1 MKGFDLGELLAGEV
15 SKLDTS
21 AGKDRY
27 ELIDIDLLDPDPEN
41 FYSMD
46 GLEQLK
52 ENILLCGLL
61 QPLRVKLSTKPGRY
75 TVIAGHR
82 RREAIRRLVDDGHKE
97 FRMVPCIRDSGGSE
111 TLQELKLIYANSDN
125 RDLTAAELSKQA
137 LRIEILLYQLQ
148 EEGFEFPGRM
158 RDHVAEICKISAPK
172 LARLKVIREGLIPA
186 YMELFNKDELPEQT
200 AYALARLP
208 GEFQERL
215 NRVLSKPPGGGRA
228 EKLLAKYNDGWRW
241 EPKLTCPDGK
251 ACKRGDTFLRRDCE
265 SPGWTGMCGGN
276 TSV

>member
-1 MKGFDLGELLAGEV
+1 MKGFDLGELLAAEV

-61 QPLRVKLSTKPGRY
+61 QPLRVKLSTEPGRY

-97 FRMVPCIRDSGGSE
+97 FRMVPCIRDSGASPRGPV
-111 TLQELKLIYANSDN
+111 KLWPS
-125 RDLTAAELSKQA
+125 
-137 LRIEILLYQLQ
+137 
-148 EEGFEFPGRM
+148 G
-158 RDHVAEICKISAPK
+158 
-172 LARLKVIREGLIPA
+172 
-186 YMELFNKDELPEQT
+186 
-200 AYALARLP
+200 
-208 GEFQERL
+208 
-215 NRVLSKPPGGGRA
+215 PPGATLPVTTELG
-228 EKLLAKYNDGWRW
+228 LQN
-241 EPKLTCPDGK
+241 C
-251 ACKRGDTFLRRDCE
+251 
-265 SPGWTGMCGGN
+265 
-276 TSV
+276 

>member
-1 MKGFDLGELLAGEV
+1 MKGFDLGELLAAEV

-61 QPLRVKLSTKPGRY
+61 QPLRVKLSTEPGRY

-111 TLQELKLIYANSDN
+111 TLQELKLIYQFFDASAHAGFVKNRTLMRVIEGYDVIQADADAYCYGLLDPAAANMPTVTVTVDGEVI
-125 RDLTAAELSKQA
+125 TKAAA
-137 LRIEILLYQLQ
+137 A
-148 EEGFEFPGRM
+148 G
-158 RDHVAEICKISAPK
+158 
-172 LARLKVIREGLIPA
+172 
-186 YMELFNKDELPEQT
+186 
-200 AYALARLP
+200 
-208 GEFQERL
+208 
-215 NRVLSKPPGGGRA
+215 
-228 EKLLAKYNDGWRW
+228 
-241 EPKLTCPDGK
+241 
-251 ACKRGDTFLRRDCE
+251 
-265 SPGWTGMCGGN
+265 
-276 TSV
+276 